1 MADTHSARFELS
13 YPDARAARIVARS
26 LRQEVA
32 EIDDDRSHTRLTR
45 DDSTI
50 ELTVMAAD
58 LIALRAA
65 VNTWLSLVGVAEDV
79 TESVHF

>member
-1 MADTHSARFELS
+1 MGDPHTARFELS
-13 YPDARAARIVARS
+13 YPDPRAARIVARS

-32 EIDDDRSHTRLTR
+32 EIDDDRSQTRLTR
-45 DDSTI
+45 DAATI
-50 ELTVMAAD
+50 ELTVQAAD

>member
-1 MADTHSARFELS
+1 MADPHSARFEFS
-13 YPDARAARIVARS
+13 YPDARAARVVARS
-26 LRQEVA
+26 LRQEIA
-32 EIDDDRSHTRLTR
+32 DLNDDRSRTRLTR

-50 ELTVMAAD
+50 EMTVQATD